1 MEMESVTNT
10 EFQTTLRAAAE
21 QRSQQYQN
29 IYSIAVRWERDDT
42 NAELDTAHFQSMLK
56 NLDTDPAEVLVL
68 GSDDKHPGYTLERT
82 WLNFTAKARLNNER
96 DLIIFHY
103 AGHGTTKN
111 GSFKIAENMSE
122 ESKTVNFERIT
133 FEDLKDPARFSDHCN
148 TDILF
153 ILDCCYAHYT
163 TRAPKTS
170 RNAIEILA
178 ATSSQTVTA
187 RSAPNN
193 TLTAKLTNEIARRK
207 SANHESMEFASVFE
221 SLLTRS
227 GTTRSGTI
235 ERPTHDLLVGAASVN
250 IPLNGHRMVVDP
262 RTIPADC
269 LALFSVNISRHVTH
283 QELKELTTWMRSL
296 PPFAGLKIEHI
307 YHTQTHSM
315 CLIMRA
321 AFSVYAKLHNMQGY
335 NLIAE
340 NPGPDLTHL
349 LQPEL
354 SEDPASPP
362 PSSPRKENLP
372 FRSSKDI

>member
-68 GSDDKHPGYTLERT
+68 GSDDKYPANTLRRT
-82 WLNFTAKARLNNER
+82 WLNFTAKAILNNER
-96 DLIIFHY
+96 SLIIFHY
-103 AGHGTTKN
+103 AGYGTSKD
-111 GSFKIAENMSE
+111 GSFNIAENLSE
-122 ESKTVNFERIT
+122 ESKTANFERIIL
-133 FEDLKDPARFSDHCN
+133 EDVKDPNAFPDY
-148 TDILF
+148 TDVLF

-193 TLTAKLTNEIARRK
+193 TLTAKLANEIARRK
-207 SANHESMEFASVFE
+207 SANHESMESASVFE

-227 GTTRSGTI
+227 GTTRSETI

-269 LALFSVNISRHVTH
+269 LALFAVNISGHVTH

-335 NLIAE
+335 TLIAE
-340 NPGPDLTHL
+340 NLGPRATHL

-354 SEDPASPP
+354 SDDPASPNSEP
-362 PSSPRKENLP
+362 AMVSDEGEVCP
-372 FRSSKDI
+372 

>member
-1 MEMESVTNT
+1 MVLPISTEMESVTNT

-68 GSDDKHPGYTLERT
+68 GSDDKYPANTLRRT
-82 WLNFTAKARLNNER
+82 WLNFTAKAILNNER
-96 DLIIFHY
+96 SLIIFHY
-103 AGHGTTKN
+103 AGYGTTKD
-111 GSFKIAENMSE
+111 GSFNIAENLSE
-122 ESKTVNFERIT
+122 ESNTANFERIIL
-133 FEDLKDPARFSDHCN
+133 EDVKDPNAFPDH
-148 TDILF
+148 TDVLF
-153 ILDCCYAHYT
+153 ILDCCYVHYT

-170 RNAIEILA
+170 RNVIEILA

-193 TLTAKLTNEIARRK
+193 TFTAKLANEIARRK
-207 SANHESMEFASVFE
+207 RAHHGGVDFASVFQ
-221 SLLTRS
+221 SFLSQSATMV
-227 GTTRSGTI
+227 
-235 ERPTHDLLVGAASVN
+235 RPTHALLVGAASVN
-250 IPLNGHRMVVDP
+250 IPLKRHRMLVDP
-262 RTIPADC
+262 RTIPANYM
-269 LALFSVNISRHVTH
+269 ALFAVNISGHATH

-307 YHTQTHSM
+307 YQTQTHSM